1 MIRLWKNFR
10 VNLMYW
16 RFRHITRNRL
26 RLQSWY
32 RRRQPVQGFRPRG
45 GAAYVHRRSGRR
57 SWIALFLM
65 VVALTAVRVWG
76 NHSSVSNTLVWI
88 LIVAVIAGTLYWA
101 IRGI

>member
-26 RLQSWY
+26 RFQSWY

-45 GAAYVHRRSGRR
+45 SAAYVHRRSGNR
-57 SWIALFLM
+57 SWIALFVL
-65 VVALTAVRVWG
+65 VAALTALRVWG

-88 LIVAVIAGTLYWA
+88 LSIAVIAGILYWA
-101 IRGI
+101 MRGI